1 MIQYTHMKKL
11 LTSRTNW
18 TVLVMFLIGGVEA
31 IASVIPAGLLPIIL
45 GGLGLLATYFK
56 MNPSQEYGSRYS

>member
-1 MIQYTHMKKL
+1 MKKL

-31 IASVIPAGLLPIIL
+31 IESVIPAGLLPIIL
-45 GGLGLLATYFK
+45 GGLGLLAAYFK